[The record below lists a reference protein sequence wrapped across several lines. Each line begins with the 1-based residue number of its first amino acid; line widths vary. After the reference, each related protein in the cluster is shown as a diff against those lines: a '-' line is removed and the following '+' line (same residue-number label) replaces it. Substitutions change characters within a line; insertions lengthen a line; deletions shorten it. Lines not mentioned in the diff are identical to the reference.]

1 LRVYIG
7 CSGFYYRDWV
17 GTFYPPRLKRQ
28 EWLSYYE
35 KFFNVL
41 ELNASFY
48 RFPDRATVKSLLERT
63 SKLRFALKAHRV
75 FTHKRNYS
83 KEDVRRFLY
92 SIEPIA
98 NEERLIA
105 ILFQFPNNF
114 GYSAEALNYIEK
126 LSEDFRG
133 FDRALEVR
141 NKSFRRADFYQFL
154 EDVGFSIVNCD
165 APKGDKFL
173 VGPWVGVGSINYV
186 RLHGRDPENLYDYL
200 YSLEELKKLKE
211 KIKALGDRETYIF
224 FNNTAKAKA
233 VLNALQMKLLFG
245 IEVEIPQS
253 LQKAYAEREWE

>member
-1 LRVYIG
+1 
-7 CSGFYYRDWV
+7 V
-17 GTFYPPRLKRQ
+17 GTFYPSRLKRE
-28 EWLSYYE
+28 EWLSYYG

-41 ELNASFY
+41 ELNAPFY

-83 KEDVRRFLY
+83 QEDVRRFLY

-114 GYSAEALNYIEK
+114 GYSVEALSYIEK
-126 LSEDFRG
+126 LSKDFRG
-133 FDRALEVR
+133 FDHALEVR

-186 RLHGRDPENLYDYL
+186 RLHGRDPENLYNYL

-211 KIKALGDRETYIF
+211 KIQALGDRETYIF

>member
-1 LRVYIG
+1 
-7 CSGFYYRDWV
+7 V

-28 EWLSYYE
+28 EWLSYYG

-83 KEDVRRFLY
+83 QEDVKRFLY

-105 ILFQFPNNF
+105 ILFQFPNSF
-114 GYSAEALNYIEK
+114 GYSVEALSYIEK
-126 LSEDFRG
+126 LSEGFRG
-133 FDRALEVR
+133 FARALEVR

-165 APKGDKFL
+165 APRGDKFL

>member
-1 LRVYIG
+1 M
-7 CSGFYYRDWV
+7 
-17 GTFYPPRLKRQ
+17 GTFYPPRIKRE
-28 EWLSYYE
+28 EWLSYYG

-83 KEDVRRFLY
+83 QEDVRRFLY

-114 GYSAEALNYIEK
+114 GYSVEALNYIER
-126 LSEDFRG
+126 LSKDFRG

-154 EDVGFSIVNCD
+154 EDMGFSIVNCD

-200 YSLEELKKLKE
+200 YSLEELKKLEE